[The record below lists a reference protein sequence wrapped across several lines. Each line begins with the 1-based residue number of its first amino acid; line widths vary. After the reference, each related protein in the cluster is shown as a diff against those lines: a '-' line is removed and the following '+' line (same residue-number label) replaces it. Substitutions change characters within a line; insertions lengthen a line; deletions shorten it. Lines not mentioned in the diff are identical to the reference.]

1 MSVEEK
7 LVSRILSAGLAGIK
21 KTDLRREFGDIDTAL
36 EDIVSKGD
44 IFVDKRAN
52 AYFCFHKSHY
62 IQSLFNSEPRFKLT
76 YEMIKSIDE
85 SINSSNKDL
94 MHTVDTLA
102 NNISNLASVVLE
114 LKNNQ
119 QSLLAQQMPPRG
131 VPMSRLEMSMM
142 RVDEFKEEFDVA
154 LATSGTS
161 IGWIE
166 LAKIRNKMCDSC
178 KISSDEFY
186 RLVSELTSK
195 HQDKYELST
204 GGGEGVVVRGI
215 LHGFVRCI

>member
-1 MSVEEK
+1 
-7 LVSRILSAGLAGIK
+7 
-21 KTDLRREFGDIDTAL
+21 
-36 EDIVSKGD
+36 
-44 IFVDKRAN
+44 
-52 AYFCFHKSHY
+52 
-62 IQSLFNSEPRFKLT
+62 
-76 YEMIKSIDE
+76 
-85 SINSSNKDL
+85 
-94 MHTVDTLA
+94 
-102 NNISNLASVVLE
+102 
-114 LKNNQ
+114 
-119 QSLLAQQMPPRG
+119 
-131 VPMSRLEMSMM
+131 LEMSMM

-204 GGGEGVVVRGI
+204 GGGEGVMVRGI

>member
-7 LVSRILSAGLAGIK
+7 LVSRIFSAGPTGIK
-21 KTDLRREFGDIDTAL
+21 KTDLRREFGDIDAAL
-36 EDIVSKGD
+36 DDIVSNGD

-62 IQSLFNSEPRFKLT
+62 IQSLLNSEPRFKLT

-94 MHTVDTLA
+94 MRTVDTLA

-114 LKNNQ
+114 LKNNH
-119 QSLLAQQMPPRG
+119 QSSLAQQMPARG
-131 VPMSRLEMSMM
+131 VPLSRLEMSMM
-142 RVDEFKEEFDVA
+142 GVHEFKEEFDVA

-166 LAKIRNKMCDSC
+166 LAKIRNKMCDSF

-204 GGGEGVVVRGI
+204 GGGEGVMVRGI